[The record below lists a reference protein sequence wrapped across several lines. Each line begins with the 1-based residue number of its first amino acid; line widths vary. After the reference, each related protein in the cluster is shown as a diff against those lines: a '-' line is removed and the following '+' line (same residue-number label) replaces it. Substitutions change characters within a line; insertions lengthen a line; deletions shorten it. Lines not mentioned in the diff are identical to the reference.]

1 MPPPRG
7 PIVRKLSPVSFF
19 SASPFRIRIPAVP
32 VISLITLYPNLLIP
46 LLYTAMA
53 VDNFNYADFPELS
66 ISSVNCNSLNMSVTS
81 KHNQIKKIYGITKLR
96 TDIILLSDIRLCNRN
111 LVSASNDCTR
121 IFRTNPYGSYK
132 FLFQSSRNKRGVGI
146 LIKNDLVFL
155 EEAREADP
163 EDNFLLLRAT
173 VKGSS
178 IIIGSIY
185 GPNDYNPQFFA
196 ALKNAIDRLGN
207 WPVLLGGDWNCTFSP
222 DPIANNIDCLNMAEV
237 PNIRHTRLLRDMCA
251 DLGLTVPYRLFFPG
265 RKDFTFNP
273 RCPTQ
278 INKSRIDFF

>member
-1 MPPPRG
+1 M
-7 PIVRKLSPVSFF
+7 
-19 SASPFRIRIPAVP
+19 
-32 VISLITLYPNLLIP
+32 
-46 LLYTAMA
+46 
-53 VDNFNYADFPELS
+53 
-66 ISSVNCNSLNMSVTS
+66 
-81 KHNQIKKIYGITKLR
+81 
-96 TDIILLSDIRLCNRN
+96 
-111 LVSASNDCTR
+111 
-121 IFRTNPYGSYK
+121 
-132 FLFQSSRNKRGVGI
+132 FQSSRNKRGVGI

-237 PNIRHTRLLRDMCA
+237 PNIRHTRLLCDLCA
-251 DLGLTVPYRLFFPG
+251 DLGLTDPYRLFFPG
-265 RKDFTFNP
+265 RKDFTFKP

-278 INKSRIDFF
+278 INKSRIDFFLISIPFFGAASECDISPSLQNSLFDHKSVHITFNAKKKRTCAIRLSRKILSLIMSWKL